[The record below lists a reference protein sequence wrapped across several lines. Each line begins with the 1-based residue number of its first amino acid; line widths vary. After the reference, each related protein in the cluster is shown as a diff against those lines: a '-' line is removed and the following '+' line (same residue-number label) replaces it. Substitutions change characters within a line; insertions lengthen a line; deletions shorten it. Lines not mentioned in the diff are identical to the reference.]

1 MVDVAVTTSASV
13 VDVSASD
20 SVEVATAQNVVE
32 VVGDSFAV
40 VPELTTQVV
49 DVTSVDVT
57 VTAQTTTSIVEM
69 QPTGAPGQSAEDLV
83 PYSER
88 IDFVGSTTIYK
99 GWAALVD
106 GGPGPDESDAVWRI
120 QKITLNGDDTT
131 KIWAEGSAAFN
142 QVWDDR
148 LTLTYS

>member
-32 VVGDSFAV
+32 VSGNSFVV

-49 DVTSVDVT
+49 DVTSVDLT

-69 QPTGAPGQSAEDLV
+69 QPTGAPGQSAEDLM
-83 PYSER
+83 PYAER
-88 IDFVGSTTIYK
+88 VDFVGSTTIYK
-99 GWAALVD
+99 GWADVGA
-106 GGPGPDESDAVWRI
+106 DESDAVWRI